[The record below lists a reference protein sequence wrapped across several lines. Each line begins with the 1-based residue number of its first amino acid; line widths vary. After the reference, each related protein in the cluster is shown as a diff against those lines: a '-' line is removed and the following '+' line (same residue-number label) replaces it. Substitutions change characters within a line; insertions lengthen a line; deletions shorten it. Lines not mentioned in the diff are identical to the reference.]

1 MTVEKDDLERHLAML
16 MGRIGDPRAGLYG
29 PGSVSWDVNREGIVM
44 LGGGCAA
51 LMQLAH
57 PFVAHAV
64 DQHSNTKSDPVGRF
78 TRTFGHVFQM
88 VFGDIDHA
96 VESAR
101 RVHALH
107 RTIRGAIKED
117 VGRFRRGDRYQAN
130 DERALLWVHATLVET
145 AMRVYELVV
154 MPLSA
159 PEHEAYYAESRLF
172 AYLFGIPDDVLPPT
186 WQDFLRWYDEEIASE
201 TIAVGGPALEMRRF
215 LFRAPTPALAPF
227 AAWFEILTAGL
238 MPARLREQFDFAW
251 GPLERQIFARSIPL
265 LRLAHRA
272 TPGRIKYFP
281 AYVEACRRLEGKP
294 SPDLLGRAL
303 EGLVLRGLTP
313 SERTLRKEAERGSMT
328 PARSQ
333 PTASSARSTE
343 PT

>member
-1 MTVEKDDLERHLAML
+1 MTVERDDLERHLATL
-16 MGRIGDPRAGLYG
+16 MTRVGDRRAGLYG

-57 PFVAHAV
+57 PFVAHGV
-64 DQHSNTKSDPVGRF
+64 EQHSDTKADPIGRF

-88 VFGDIDHA
+88 VFGDVDSA

-130 DERALLWVHATLVET
+130 DERALLWVHATLVDT

-154 MPLSA
+154 RPLSP
-159 PEHEAYYAESRLF
+159 PEHAAYYAESRLF
-172 AYLFGIPDDVLPPT
+172 AYLFGIPDEVLPPT
-186 WQDFLRWYDEEIASE
+186 WEDFLRWYDAEIASD
-201 TIAVGGPALEMRRF
+201 TIAVGAPALEMRRF
-215 LFRAPTPALAPF
+215 LFRPPSPALAPIS
-227 AAWFEILTAGL
+227 AWLEVFTAGL
-238 MPARLREQFDFAW
+238 LPEKLREQFGFAW
-251 GPLERQIFARSIPL
+251 GPVERQVFARSIPL

-294 SPDLLGRAL
+294 APDVLGRAL
-303 EGLVLRGLTP
+303 EGLVLRGLMPRQGT
-313 SERTLRKEAERGSMT
+313 SGGRRLFWG
-328 PARSQ
+328 
-333 PTASSARSTE
+333 
-343 PT
+343 